1 MLESVVLVVGLSSTS
16 CEILKNLVLAGVGCH
31 LWDDQEVTIRDTE
44 VSLLFCDKDIG
55 KKRSEVAIR
64 ELRSM
69 NNLIRVLED
78 KSAVDITSEVGN

>member
-44 VSLLFCDKDIG
+44 VSLLFCDKD
-55 KKRSEVAIR
+55 V
-64 ELRSM
+64 
-69 NNLIRVLED
+69 
-78 KSAVDITSEVGN
+78 